1 VRQRIILV
9 TAAWLV
15 GAAATATAATAAL
28 GALGAGL
35 AGPGSRPMSQADVQR
50 ELSAGGPS
58 GSPPALTSD
67 QPSHDGSHTV
77 GSATALPTSGT
88 RVLSTVGGTIVAQC
102 SGGQVKLVSW
112 IPAQGYRTDGATP
125 GPANSAWVKFKA
137 GRSERLVT
145 VTCAGDQPK
154 EVIATDDHH

>member
-1 VRQRIILV
+1 MRQRIILV

-50 ELSAGGPS
+50 ELSAAGPT
-58 GSPPALTSD
+58 GSPPALSSG
-67 QPSHDGSHTV
+67 QPSPDASRTP
-77 GSATALPTSGT
+77 ATAPPTSGT
-88 RVLSTVGGTIVAQC
+88 RVVPTVGGTIVAQC
-102 SGGQVKLVSW
+102 SGGQVTLVSW
-112 IPAQGYRTDGATP
+112 IPAQGYRTDGVTP
-125 GPANSAWVKFKA
+125 GPANSTWVKFKA
-137 GRSERLVT
+137 GRSELLVT
-145 VTCAGDQPK
+145 VTCVGDQPK

>member
-15 GAAATATAATAAL
+15 GAAATATAATVAL

-35 AGPGSRPMSQADVQR
+35 AGPGSRPLSQADVQR
-50 ELSAGGPS
+50 ELSAAGPS
-58 GSPPALTSD
+58 GSPPASPSG
-67 QPSHDGSHTV
+67 QPSPDGSRTP
-77 GSATALPTSGT
+77 ATAPSTSGT
-88 RVLSTVGGTIVAQC
+88 QVLSTDGGTIVAHC
-102 SGGQVKLVSW
+102 SGGQVTLVSW
-112 IPAQGYRTDGATP
+112 IPAQGYRTDGVTP
-125 GPANSAWVKFKA
+125 GPADSAWVKFKA
-137 GRSERLVT
+137 DRSELLVT